1 VTRDT
6 EHFATVGRELTRLTG
21 SACSSRPECRV
32 GGGSIS
38 ECYRWHSRA
47 GALFVKLGAAAGGG
61 AGLAAEAAGL
71 TELACTRTVRVPRVL
86 AAGHTP
92 TAAFL
97 ALEWLEPGARTSQ
110 SEQRLGEA
118 LAALHAVTAP
128 RYGWSRDNTIGST
141 PQVNAWTQDW
151 VDFFRERRLRPQL
164 ERALSGGYAPLLAAP
179 GERLIESLPR
189 LLAGHQ
195 PAASL
200 LHGDLWGGNWFA
212 SKDGEPAVFDVAVY
226 YGDAET
232 DLAMT
237 RLFGGFGPAFYRAYE
252 ALRPSSAGAA
262 QRAELYNLYHVLNHA
277 NLFGGGYAAQARA
290 MIEGLLAQLH

>member
-1 VTRDT
+1 MREA
-6 EHFATVGRELTRLTG
+6 EHFAAVARELTRLTG
-21 SACSSRPECRV
+21 SACASRPQHRV

-38 ECYRWHSRA
+38 ECYRWDSRA
-47 GALFVKLGAAAGGG
+47 GALFVKLGAAASG
-61 AGLAAEAAGL
+61 AALAAEAAGL
-71 TELACTRTVRVPRVL
+71 EELARTHTVRVPRVL
-86 AAGHTP
+86 ATGHTP

-97 ALEWLEPGARTSQ
+97 ALEWLEPGPRTGV

-118 LAALHAVTAP
+118 LAALHAVSAP

-141 PQVNAWTQDW
+141 SQVNTWSEDW
-151 VDFFRERRLRPQL
+151 VEFFRERRLRPQL

-179 GERLIESLPR
+179 GERLLESLPR
-189 LLAGHQ
+189 LLAGHS

-212 SKDGEPAVFDVAVY
+212 SAGGEPAVFDVAVY

-237 RLFGGFGPAFYRAYE
+237 RLFGGFGAAFYRAYE
-252 ALRPSSAGAA
+252 ELRPLAPGAE
-262 QRAELYNLYHVLNHA
+262 QRCELYNLYHVLNHA
-277 NLFGGGYAAQARA
+277 NLFGGGYVGQARA
-290 MIEGLLAQLH
+290 MIDALLASLQ